1 MPASRNEKHQGR
13 FGLYSRL
20 KPFIYLFY
28 ILVFVNGAVEITLRK
43 FDPTGLDAYF
53 TGVRRYFS
61 NMVTNPDYAYIHKTH
76 YTDHL
81 SGADI
86 TINKHGLRSPEIDM
100 KKKDGTKRVMIMGDS
115 VVFGWGVEQ
124 DSIFPIRLQKML
136 DKSGPEY
143 EVIAAGVGSWNTRT
157 EYEYF
162 RSAGI
167 EFDPDVLV
175 LVIVANDI
183 DPKPDGRTDISHD
196 RLFAYTKRTGTPAHG
211 LGDFARDLKTSRSK
225 LLQHIR
231 YILTRRKVNK
241 TTKQFDD
248 HSPQWEDAQIALE
261 KLIGLCKENDIAF
274 VACIYGYDDMVGS
287 PPLSY
292 YDRRLKQL
300 AVPVVT
306 LPKAIFTDRQY
317 HNSIVDRHPN
327 AAGHKLIADELF
339 AAIAPTTD

>member
-13 FGLYSRL
+13 FGFISRL
-20 KPFIYLFY
+20 KPIIYLFY

-61 NMVTNPDYAYIHKTH
+61 NMVRNPDYAYIHKTH

-81 SGADI
+81 SGADV

-100 KKKDGTKRVMIMGDS
+100 KKNDGTKRVMIMGDS

-136 DKSGPEY
+136 DK
-143 EVIAAGVGSWNTRT
+143 
-157 EYEYF
+157 
-162 RSAGI
+162 
-167 EFDPDVLV
+167 
-175 LVIVANDI
+175 
-183 DPKPDGRTDISHD
+183 
-196 RLFAYTKRTGTPAHG
+196 
-211 LGDFARDLKTSRSK
+211 
-225 LLQHIR
+225 

-261 KLIGLCKENDIAF
+261 KLIGLCEKNDIAF

-306 LPKAIFTDRQY
+306 LPEAIFTNRKY

-339 AAIAPTTD
+339 TAIMSATD